1 MAQIFDS
8 PAQFSLH
15 IETLS
20 LDTDQSYIE
29 TILEFCDENFV
40 DYEDVAKLITPV
52 LKQKILEQARLQF
65 SMPKETSYRLDDE

>member
-1 MAQIFDS
+1 MAKIFDS

-20 LDTDQSYIE
+20 AQSDQTYIE
-29 TILEFCDENFV
+29 TILEFCDDNLV
-40 DYEDVAKLITPV
+40 DYDDVAKLLTPV